1 MPEKDKLK
9 VFQNAV
15 SAVQSRNQNAV
26 NQANKE
32 AELLQ
37 QEEIRRS
44 YNRLHNLP
52 QYTRFIPS
60 NRGTIST
67 KEDSLYNNKLEKY
80 LDETASGQEIV
91 RMANTAKKAG
101 GMALGVAGGNWLLKG
116 LKTAPLLTSGEFL
129 GGALV
134 GGTGQKVGKGAD
146 NLFHT
151 RNQILDF
158 EDVLPFA
165 GMIGG
170 AKLVRNQL
178 GNNTLRGT
186 SEAFNQRVINN
197 SIRPYDSFAYVN
209 ITRKTP
215 KNINFVPSNKY
226 FSSTYHYDPRVKLL
240 SRPISEAEKAGI
252 PKVERNQIVKPNPN
266 AGAESQIDT
275 YAINRAY
282 DPWEIKDGKFVFK
295 MGEPIA
301 TRGDYSEVKTP
312 VTFHFTTDTQVKPHS
327 GMDSWANAKTTY
339 MVPWK
344 SIVKYNGQ
352 PANIEPMDT
361 WWTAGSTFEFPT
373 KDVKVL
379 TADPKT
385 YRQYKLQGVDVEF
398 SPEGRKSIQEGTGM
412 REIVED
418 WIRKVQDETGMR
430 PTTDT
435 YRLMEQETGLRSG
448 VTGKKVQSPWSSFIQ
463 EETNIPEYYH
473 APPTHSNSWSADSMT
488 PIHWFG
494 DKEVQNS
501 NFINSLVKN
510 VANDLDDYGTF
521 TEKDLPALQKLVQ
534 NNKVFDKQLPIT
546 YGRYGQ
552 YKYNYTGKEELVD
565 KINRILRGEIVI
577 PYKQGGV
584 LKGQNSVKLS
594 KIQHKPPKPLVTVK
608 QVQKSTQPV
617 PLQPKP
623 TFEEKFKSI
632 ILRMKQTTQR
642 PKAIG
647 VYSFGYKQPT
657 KVVEDGGNMS

>member
-1 MPEKDKLK
+1 MKYKFKNGGVVKL
-9 VFQNAV
+9 QNAGNLPAFQRAV
-15 SAVQSRNQNAV
+15 TAVQNGDT
-26 NQANKE
+26 QAIEQAKKE

-37 QEEIRRS
+37 QQQITQN
-44 YNRLHNLP
+44 YNRLHNISNDI
-52 QYTRFIPS
+52 QFVPS
-60 NRGTIST
+60 NGGTIT
-67 KEDSLYNNKLEKY
+67 KRTGPLYANKLEKY
-80 LDETASGQEIV
+80 LDETASGQEMV
-91 RMANTAKKAG
+91 RMADTAKKAAG
-101 GMALGVAGGNWLLKG
+101 LGLGVAGGGWLIKG
-116 LKTAPLLTSGEFL
+116 LKTAPLLISGEFL
-129 GGALV
+129 SGAA
-134 GGTGQKVGKGAD
+134 TGKLGQITGKGMD
-146 NLFHT
+146 DVFGT

-158 EDVLPFA
+158 EKTLPFV

-170 AKLVRNQL
+170 AKAGRNFL
-178 GNNTLRGT
+178 ENNTLRGAIETGFKNFKFTPETVT
-186 SEAFNQRVINN
+186 SRTKD
-197 SIRPYDSFAYVN
+197 Y
-209 ITRKTP
+209 
-215 KNINFVPSNKY
+215 VPSQD
-226 FSSTYHYDPRVKLL
+226 FGSTYHYDPRVDLL
-240 SRPISEAEKAGI
+240 SRPISTAERVGV
-252 PKVERNQIVKPNPN
+252 PKGKRNQIVKPNPN

-344 SIVKYNGQ
+344 SIVKHNGQ

-361 WWTAGSTFEFPT
+361 WWTAGSTFEFPI
-373 KDVKVL
+373 KGVKVL

-412 REIVED
+412 RDIVED
-418 WIRKVQDETGMR
+418 WIRKVQDKTGMR

-435 YRLMEQETGLRSG
+435 YRLMEQETGLISG
-448 VTGKKVQSPWSSFIQ
+448 VTGKKVQSPGSSFIQ
-463 EETNIPEYYH
+463 EETNIPEYYG

-488 PIHWFG
+488 PVNWFG

-501 NFINSLVKN
+501 NFINSIVKGI
-510 VANDLDDYGTF
+510 ANDLDSYGTF

-546 YGRYGQ
+546 FGRHDQ
-552 YKYNYTGKEELVD
+552 YRYNYAGKEELVD

-584 LKGQNSVKLS
+584 LKGQEGIEKVPTKTSAPKELIPAKGSRSQTPPYSSVLPKESFMDKLR
-594 KIQHKPPKPLVTVK
+594 KRWAEMRNETKRPN
-608 QVQKSTQPV
+608 
-617 PLQPKP
+617 
-623 TFEEKFKSI
+623 TFGKFVI
-632 ILRMKQTTQR
+632 TRE
-642 PKAIG
+642 G
-647 VYSFGYKQPT
+647 T
-657 KVVEDGGNMS
+657 KVVDDGGKIA